1 MFVLILQSDLISYT
15 GAKKRSNASP
25 VSVNASGIT
34 ASPTA
39 GKKFDYIIVGG
50 GLAGCVLAN
59 RLSANPDVSVL
70 LLEAGSDN
78 SSLNIK
84 VPAAFTKIFRSNL
97 DWNLFSKRQA
107 EVSDRQIYLP
117 RGKVLGGSSSTN
129 ATLYMRGAAGD
140 YDSWG
145 IPGWGSDDVLSWFKM
160 AETNADLH
168 DPAVHGTN
176 GPYHVENPRYN
187 NFLHGKFFE
196 AASQSG
202 IPLNPDFNDWRRPQ
216 EGYGTFQVTQQ
227 KGRRADGYQQY
238 LKPVIK
244 RSNLQVLTGSNVTKI
259 VFDGKKAVG
268 VHYIAED
275 FSPMRET
282 VIAELNV
289 DGEVIMASGSI
300 HTPHILQMSG
310 VGDEKT
316 LAEFGIETIANIPGV
331 GQNLQDQPAV
341 LISNPLKKEL
351 DGKSLT
357 DHIYNPRGR
366 IRKRAVLQWLLFGR
380 GSLTST
386 GCDRGAMIR
395 TGAGRGSAPDL
406 QIRFVPGMALDPDGV
421 STYTRFGKFQKEGR
435 KWPSGVTFQL
445 VAARAEGRGS
455 VSLKSGDPFDSPSIN
470 SGYLNDP
477 EGRDLATLMNGIDIA
492 RQLVSTESMSS
503 ILDGELFP
511 GVDISS
517 PAAVEDYIRRT
528 IHSSNA
534 LVGTCRM
541 GTSAENGDVVDS
553 ELRIFGLSG
562 IRVIDASVIP
572 KIPGGQTGAPTVMI
586 AEKAADMIVR
596 GVPAAK
602 VDPLE
607 QFCEEDPSADE
618 CRVYED

>member
-1 MFVLILQSDLISYT
+1 MVT
-15 GAKKRSNASP
+15 CAN
-25 VSVNASGIT
+25 VSSVS

-39 GKKFDYIIVGG
+39 QKKFDYIIVGG

-59 RLSANPDVSVL
+59 RLSANPNTNVL

-78 SSLNIK
+78 TSPNIK
-84 VPAAFTKIFRSNL
+84 IPVAFTKIFRSDL
-97 DWNLFSKRQA
+97 DWNLFSKMQS
-107 EVSDRQIYLP
+107 EVSNRQIYLP

-129 ATLYMRGAAGD
+129 ATLYMRGAAAD

-145 IPGWGSDDVLSWFKM
+145 IPGWSSQDVLSWFRM
-160 AETNADLH
+160 AETNADLK
-168 DPAVHGTN
+168 DPAVHGSQ

-187 NFLHGKFFE
+187 NFLHKKFFD
-196 AASQSG
+196 AASEVG
-202 IPLNPDFNDWRRPQ
+202 ITSNSDFNDWRHPQ
-216 EGYGTFQVTQQ
+216 EGYGTFQVTQD
-227 KGRRADGYQQY
+227 KGRRADGYRQY
-238 LKPVIK
+238 LKPVLK
-244 RSNLQVLTGSNVTKI
+244 RPNLQVLTGSNVTKV
-259 VFDGKKAVG
+259 VFDKKKAVG
-268 VHYIAED
+268 VEYIAED
-275 FSPMRET
+275 ISPMREIAT
-282 VIAELNV
+282 AELSTN
-289 DGEVIMASGSI
+289 GEVIMASGSI

-316 LAEFGIETIANIPGV
+316 LREFGIENVANIPGV

-341 LISNPLKKEL
+341 LIANPLKPEF
-351 DGKSLT
+351 DGKSLS
-357 DHIYNPRGR
+357 DHIYNPRGS
-366 IRKRAVLQWLLFGR
+366 IRKRAILQWILFGK
-380 GSLTST
+380 GALTST
-386 GCDRGAMIR
+386 GCDRGAMVR
-395 TGAGRGSAPDL
+395 TDAARNNAPDL

-445 VAARAEGRGS
+445 VAARAEGKGY
-455 VSLKSGDPFDSPSIN
+455 VSLKSSDPFDSPSIN
-470 SGYLNDP
+470 SGYLTDP
-477 EGRDLATLMNGIDIA
+477 DGRDLATLKNGIDIA

-503 ILDGELFP
+503 VLDGELFP
-511 GVDISS
+511 GEDISS
-517 PAAVEDYIRRT
+517 PTAVEEYIRRT

-553 ELRIFGLSG
+553 ELKIFGLSG
-562 IRVIDASVIP
+562 IRVVDASIIP

-596 GVPAAK
+596 GVSAVK
-602 VDPLE
+602 TDPLE